1 MLWFLNEILEQHQG
15 DWSATFKAY
24 QKARKEDTDAIADL
38 AIDNYFEMRDHVAN
52 PLFKEK
58 RKLEMDLEKTFPDI
72 YFSKYSMVTFDENI
86 GYAKAMKIGRA
97 QDKALL
103 NLIADH
109 EINTSKDLKSIF
121 DQVQQETSEILEED
135 KIAGLK

>member
-1 MLWFLNEILEQHQG
+1 
-15 DWSATFKAY
+15 
-24 QKARKEDTDAIADL
+24 
-38 AIDNYFEMRDHVAN
+38 MRDHVAN

-58 RKLEMDLEKTFPDI
+58 RKLEMDLEKTFPDT

-121 DQVQQETSEILEED
+121 NQVQQETSEILEED